1 MIYLLVA
8 LEREFQETVFSHQNL
23 KLIYTGVGKINATIG
38 ALNAVNQKD
47 CDFIL
52 NYGTAGTFNKN
63 FIGELLTI
71 DKVMQRDMDARP
83 LSPLG
88 VTPFETQ
95 LFSGELNLTGREG
108 VSLSSGDNFV
118 KKDPE
123 LKSNLVDMEGY
134 AIAKVAKKYSKNI
147 IIKKYVTDLANND
160 APEDWTSNCNNGQQ
174 IFKDWL
180 QSFMQ
185 NIS

>member
-8 LEREFQETVFSHQNL
+8 LKQEFQETVFSHQNL
-23 KLIYTGVGKINATIG
+23 KLIHMGVGKINASIA
-38 ALNAVNQKD
+38 ALNVATQND
-47 CDFIL
+47 CELII

-63 FIGELLTI
+63 YIGELLTI

-83 LSPLG
+83 ISPLG
-88 VTPFETQ
+88 VTPFETNI
-95 LFSGELNLTGREG
+95 FSGEINLTGREG

-118 KKDPE
+118 KTIPE
-123 LKSNLVDMEGY
+123 LKSDLVDMEGY
-134 AIAKVAKKYSKNI
+134 AIAKIAKRYSKEI

-160 APEDWTSNCNNGQQ
+160 APEDWANNCHNGQH
-174 IFKDWL
+174 IFKSWL
-180 QSFMQ
+180 RSFIQ